1 MVLLVLVLLIDDY
14 SQPTYSV
21 PYSHIDPFATL
32 QQRSSSSRTLLKRR
46 ALFCPR
52 CAFFCSFVSLP
63 RAGPWECPRVSRIAR
78 VAVLPAVACGAS
90 LCYIV
95 VGDNLRSGRYQKS
108 EQVINL
114 QKNSGRRT
122 HSAFTGAV
130 PEGYCRGVCS
140 TIDAPPF
147 SIEMC

>member
-63 RAGPWECPRVSRIAR
+63 RAGPWESRASLESRASRCFPRSPV
-78 VAVLPAVACGAS
+78 VLPSAASSSATTCGRVD
-90 LCYIV
+90 IK
-95 VGDNLRSGRYQKS
+95 NLSKLLTFKR
-108 EQVINL
+108 I
-114 QKNSGRRT
+114 
-122 HSAFTGAV
+122 
-130 PEGYCRGVCS
+130 RGVGLTRPS
-140 TIDAPPF
+140 RGLSPRDIVGEYALRLMHLRFPLK
-147 SIEMC
+147 